1 MKKFSGTFP
10 TLKKISNEQIQKWS
24 DELVNLVERTI
35 ERESKNIENYVNQLR
50 SQNRGIDCEAL
61 AKKIIHQHAL
71 KAAGIGGLCSLGGF
85 ITIPITMPTDM
96 YLTYRIQI
104 RMVLAIAYIYG
115 WNIHNSDMVT
125 DVILVMGGKAA
136 LDVLKHII
144 ENIGQEYTKKAI
156 SKYITREVMKK
167 INKIVSRKIITKAG
181 EKSLTSFARLAPI
194 ASVPIGAAYDYFTTV
209 AIGKAAK
216 KYYKT
221 EKSVPPGE
229 GGLGGRGC
237 HLILRCSAGL
247 GYPGIDKSNP
257 SGDGGEDTSKA
268 TSSSFR

>member
-1 MKKFSGTFP
+1 M
-10 TLKKISNEQIQKWS
+10 KKISNEQIQKWS

-50 SQNRGIDCEAL
+50 SQN
-61 AKKIIHQHAL
+61 
-71 KAAGIGGLCSLGGF
+71 
-85 ITIPITMPTDM
+85 
-96 YLTYRIQI
+96 
-104 RMVLAIAYIYG
+104 
-115 WNIHNSDMVT
+115 
-125 DVILVMGGKAA
+125 
-136 LDVLKHII
+136 HII

-257 SGDGGEDTSKA
+257 SGDGGGHLQSHILK
-268 TSSSFR
+268 FPVVLL